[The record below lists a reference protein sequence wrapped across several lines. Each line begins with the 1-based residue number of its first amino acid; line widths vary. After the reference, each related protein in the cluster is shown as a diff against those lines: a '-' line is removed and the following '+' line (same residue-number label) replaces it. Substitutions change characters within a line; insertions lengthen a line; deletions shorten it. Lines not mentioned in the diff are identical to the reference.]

1 MKKTA
6 LAVFFVLELT
16 VTKEN
21 ALTFEG
27 ERTKTAI
34 VADAAGIE

>member
-6 LAVFFVLELT
+6 LAVFFVLQLA
-16 VTKEN
+16 VTEKN
-21 ALTFEG
+21 RLPRQG

-34 VADAAGIE
+34 VADAAGVE